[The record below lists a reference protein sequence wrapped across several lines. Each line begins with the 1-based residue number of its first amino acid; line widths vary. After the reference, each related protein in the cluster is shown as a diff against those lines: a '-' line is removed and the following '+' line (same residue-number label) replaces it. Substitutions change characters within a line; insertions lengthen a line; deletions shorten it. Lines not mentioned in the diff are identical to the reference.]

1 MKLSALRNKLK
12 MNMQIDKIFKKVS
25 TKIHTFSLMRRFLT
39 KKTALLLYKVMILP
53 HFDYV
58 DFIADSATMECTDKL
73 ERLHKRAIR
82 KIEFCQDYT
91 QKGQY
96 DAILKS
102 FDLTS
107 LYQRRAEHLLTFIYK
122 FKGDIVRIDPQK
134 PKIELRSKN
143 KVKLKSKFTSNTK
156 VQNSP
161 LYRGIF
167 LWDQLPDTTQTAP
180 TLSQFKNKV
189 RNHIN
194 HDQLVYCHKK
204 LLVK

>member
-1 MKLSALRNKLK
+1 
-12 MNMQIDKIFKKVS
+12 MQSEK
-25 TKIHTFSLMRRFLT
+25 
-39 KKTALLLYKVMILP
+39 
-53 HFDYV
+53 
-58 DFIADSATMECTDKL
+58 C
-73 ERLHKRAIR
+73 
-82 KIEFCQDYT
+82 CQDYT

-143 KVKLKSKFTSNTK
+143 KVILKSKFTSKTK

-167 LWDQLPDTTQTAP
+167 LSDQLPDTTQTAP